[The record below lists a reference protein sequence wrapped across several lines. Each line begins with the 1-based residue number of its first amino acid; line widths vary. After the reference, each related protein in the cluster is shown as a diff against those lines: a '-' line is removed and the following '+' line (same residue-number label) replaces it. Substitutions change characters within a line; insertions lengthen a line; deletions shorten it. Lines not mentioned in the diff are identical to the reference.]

1 MFSNFINEHWIYH
14 DGIEGHCGWQYCF
27 IDCLDFSYGLFYIWS
42 KDSVRRVLNYLL
54 AISFVLT
61 IMVPIT
67 GIIVHKL
74 ASTLFLVL
82 ALIHVFLYRKRL
94 DLKYILIIVL
104 TIVSFILGILGL
116 IMVEYPMILILHRTV
131 SIVLIIL
138 LAIHIYKFHRRLAVA

>member
-14 DGIEGHCGWQYCF
+14 DGIEGDCGWQYCF

-42 KDSVRRVLNYLL
+42 KDSMRRVLNYLL

-94 DLKYILIIVL
+94 DYKYILVIVL
-104 TIVSFILGILGL
+104 TIVSFVLGILGL
-116 IMVEYPMILILHRTV
+116 IMVEHPIMLTLHRTV

>member
-1 MFSNFINEHWIYH
+1 M
-14 DGIEGHCGWQYCF
+14 
-27 IDCLDFSYGLFYIWS
+27 
-42 KDSVRRVLNYLL
+42 RRVLNYLL
-54 AISFVLT
+54 AISFILT

-82 ALIHVFLYRKRL
+82 ALIHVFLYRKSL
-94 DLKYILIIVL
+94 DLKFIFIIVL
-104 TIVSFILGILGL
+104 TILSFVLGILGL
-116 IMVEYPMILILHRTV
+116 VLVEYRIMLTLHRTV

>member
-1 MFSNFINEHWIYH
+1 M
-14 DGIEGHCGWQYCF
+14 
-27 IDCLDFSYGLFYIWS
+27 
-42 KDSVRRVLNYLL
+42 KRVLNYSL
-54 AISFVLT
+54 AISFILT

-94 DLKYILIIVL
+94 DYKYILIIGL
-104 TIVSFILGILGL
+104 TIVSFVLGILGL
-116 IMVEYPMILILHRTV
+116 VLVEYPIMLILHRIV

-138 LAIHIYKFHRRLAVA
+138 LAIHIYKFHRGISVA

>member
-1 MFSNFINEHWIYH
+1 M
-14 DGIEGHCGWQYCF
+14 
-27 IDCLDFSYGLFYIWS
+27 
-42 KDSVRRVLNYLL
+42 RRVLNYLL
-54 AISFVLT
+54 AISFVVT

-82 ALIHVFLYRKRL
+82 VLIHVFLYRKRL
-94 DLKYILIIVL
+94 DYKYILVIVL
-104 TIVSFILGILGL
+104 TIVSFVLGILGL
-116 IMVEYPMILILHRTV
+116 VMIEYPIVLTLHRTI

>member
-1 MFSNFINEHWIYH
+1 M
-14 DGIEGHCGWQYCF
+14 
-27 IDCLDFSYGLFYIWS
+27 
-42 KDSVRRVLNYLL
+42 RRVLNYLL
-54 AISFVLT
+54 AISFVVT

-104 TIVSFILGILGL
+104 TIVSFVLGILGL
-116 IMVEYPMILILHRTV
+116 VMIEYPIVLTLHRTI
-131 SIVLIIL
+131 SIVLVCL
-138 LAIHIYKFHRRLAVA
+138 LAIHIYRFHRRLAVA

>member
-1 MFSNFINEHWIYH
+1 M
-14 DGIEGHCGWQYCF
+14 
-27 IDCLDFSYGLFYIWS
+27 
-42 KDSVRRVLNYLL
+42 KKVLNYLL
-54 AISFVLT
+54 AISFILT

-74 ASTLFLVL
+74 AATLFLIL

-94 DLKYILIIVL
+94 DYKYILIIAL
-104 TIVSFILGILGL
+104 TILSFVLGILGL
-116 IMVEYPMILILHRTV
+116 IMVEHPIMLTLHRTV

>member
-1 MFSNFINEHWIYH
+1 M
-14 DGIEGHCGWQYCF
+14 
-27 IDCLDFSYGLFYIWS
+27 
-42 KDSVRRVLNYLL
+42 RRVLNYLL

-94 DLKYILIIVL
+94 NLKYILIIVL
-104 TIVSFILGILGL
+104 TIVSFVLGL
-116 IMVEYPMILILHRTV
+116 IMVEHPMILILHRTV

>member
-1 MFSNFINEHWIYH
+1 M
-14 DGIEGHCGWQYCF
+14 
-27 IDCLDFSYGLFYIWS
+27 
-42 KDSVRRVLNYLL
+42 KRVLNYLL

-74 ASTLFLVL
+74 AATLFLIL

-94 DLKYILIIVL
+94 DYKYILIIVL
-104 TIVSFILGILGL
+104 TVLSFVLGILGL
-116 IMVEYPMILILHRTV
+116 IMVEHPIILILHRTV

-138 LAIHIYKFHRRLAVA
+138 LAIHIYIGFTKDLPLHNVTAFIIFKVMANMMTDEFEKR